1 MKINTGTKRIEH
13 ELEIDRFMKSQ
24 IKMRIAMK
32 VLFTKA
38 ERFLINN
45 NKAFVITS
53 EDSDSLKT
61 FRHTKSHRF
70 QEIDKTALGPHFNEL
85 YEATGL

>member
-1 MKINTGTKRIEH
+1 MLFSYLKTEKDKMKINTGTKRIEH

-53 EDSDSLKT
+53 DDNDDPKT
-61 FRHTKSHRF
+61 TKRSKNHSSQRL
-70 QEIDKTALGPHFNEL
+70 DEL
-85 YEATGL
+85 V